1 MECLARKI
9 EAGKN
14 DSSGKQKI
22 LKNSKQPKPSIV
34 ITYNICNI
42 YNKYK

>member
-22 LKNSKQPKPSIV
+22 LKNSKQPNRQSS
-34 ITYNICNI
+34 
-42 YNKYK
+42 